1 MLVAHSILTEDN
13 DRESKIQVCA
23 SEKEC
28 GRLIDAMNLI
38 DLEAFVSVVD
48 HGSVVAAAAGLHLTQ
63 SAVTRRIQNLED
75 ALGTPLLDRHT
86 RPLQPTHAGQETYEF
101 AKPVLSS
108 VNDLKTGIMQG
119 GEPSGDFRFGM
130 SRALG
135 DLAIGAPIRC
145 LRGDFPKVRIQAF
158 VQWSGV
164 LLERLANRALDCAV
178 VLLPEGSTPPASL
191 MSECLGTQSY
201 AIVARKTK
209 RFSRPATLQE
219 LSTHAWVLNPHG
231 CGIRQQLEV
240 AFLQR
245 GLPFVSAVEAEGYEL
260 QLSLIS
266 EEVGL
271 GLVMPQVFYSS
282 ALRGR
287 MTLIKA
293 KDFSPMQSVWLVHS
307 RHIGRLAPVVRCVRD
322 AVKQQLR
329 TRRSDRQVLT

>member
-1 MLVAHSILTEDN
+1 
-13 DRESKIQVCA
+13 
-23 SEKEC
+23 
-28 GRLIDAMNLI
+28 MNLI

-48 HGSVVAAAAGLHLTQ
+48 RGSIVAAAAGLHLTQ

-86 RPLQPTHAGQETYEF
+86 RPLQPTRAGQETYEF
-101 AKPVLSS
+101 AKPVLNS
-108 VNDLKTGIMQG
+108 VNDLKTGIMLG

-145 LRGDFPKVRIQAF
+145 LRTDFPKVRVQAF

-164 LLERLANRALDCAV
+164 LLERLANRVLDCAV
-178 VLLPEGSTPPASL
+178 VLLPEENTPPASL
-191 MSECLGTQSY
+191 LSECLGPEPY
-201 AIVARKTK
+201 AIVAAKAK
-209 RFSRPATLQE
+209 RFSQPATFQE
-219 LSTHAWVLNPHG
+219 LSANAWVLNPNG
-231 CGIRQQLEV
+231 CGARQQLEA

-245 GLPFVSAVEAEGYEL
+245 GLPFVPAVEAEGYEL

-266 EEVGL
+266 DGVGL

-287 MTLIKA
+287 IKLVKA
-293 KDFSPMQSVWLVHS
+293 KDFSPMQNIWLLHS
-307 RHIGRLAPVVRCVRD
+307 RHIGRLAPAVRCVRD

-329 TRRSDRQVLT
+329 TRRSADS

>member
-1 MLVAHSILTEDN
+1 
-13 DRESKIQVCA
+13 
-23 SEKEC
+23 
-28 GRLIDAMNLI
+28 MNLI

-75 ALGTPLLDRHT
+75 VLGTPLLDRHT
-86 RPLQPTHAGQETYEF
+86 RPLQPTRAGKETYEF

-135 DLAIGAPIRC
+135 DLAIGSPVRR
-145 LRGDFPKVRIQAF
+145 LRADFPKVRIQAF

-164 LLERLANRALDCAV
+164 LLERLANRALDSAV

-191 MSECLGTQSY
+191 VSECLGTEPY
-201 AIVARKTK
+201 AIVAAKAK
-209 RFSRPATLQE
+209 RFSQPATLQE
-219 LSTHAWVLNPHG
+219 LSSNAWVLNPNG
-231 CGIRQQLEV
+231 CGARQQLEV

-266 EEVGL
+266 EGVGL

-287 MTLIKA
+287 MKLVKA
-293 KDFSPMQSVWLVHS
+293 KDFSSMQSVWLVHS
-307 RHIGRLAPVVRCVRD
+307 RHIGRLAPAVRCVGD
-322 AVKQQLR
+322 AVKQQLH
-329 TRRSDRQVLT
+329 TQRSTTS